1 MTLARSRAAR
11 LVHTCGQE
19 LRRTLT
25 AAMQGSIHQG
35 GLALAAS
42 IAALIQV
49 RFAQAP
55 NPNPTQI
62 SSGTCRTSLHSL
74 CTAAVRIQSLVC
86 PSLAPVQSLFS
97 MQEPMD
103 LMELPMARC
112 CSPQNL
118 TPPTLR
124 MRVPGPLFAW
134 APQSG
139 LFTVPAHQQRDHRA
153 TIYTLELQLRGFQ
166 ALRSDVHAV
175 QRDSAEPSLPGPWP
189 SWFFAS

>member
-11 LVHTCGQE
+11 LVHTCSQE
-19 LRRTLT
+19 LRHTLT
-25 AAMQGSIHQG
+25 VAILGSIRQG
-35 GLALAAS
+35 GPALAAS
-42 IAALIQV
+42 IVALIQV

-62 SSGTCRTSLHSL
+62 SSGTCRTSLHSH

-86 PSLAPVQSLFS
+86 PSKVYCPSVL
-97 MQEPMD
+97 QEPMD

-134 APQSG
+134 APQWG
-139 LFTVPAHQQRDHRA
+139 LFSVPTHQQRDHRA
-153 TIYTLELQLRGFQ
+153 TMYALELRL
-166 ALRSDVHAV
+166 LV
-175 QRDSAEPSLPGPWP
+175 
-189 SWFFAS
+189 

>member
-1 MTLARSRAAR
+1 MTLAQSRAAR
-11 LVHTCGQE
+11 LVHPCGQE
-19 LRRTLT
+19 LRHTLT
-25 AAMQGSIHQG
+25 VAMLGSIHQG
-35 GLALAAS
+35 GPALAAS

-62 SSGTCRTSLHSL
+62 SSGTCRTSLHSS

-86 PSLAPVQSLFS
+86 PSLGPVQSLFS

-118 TPPTLR
+118 TPSLR

-139 LFTVPAHQQRDHRA
+139 LFSVPTHQQRDHRDHRA
-153 TIYTLELQLRGFQ
+153 TM
-166 ALRSDVHAV
+166 
-175 QRDSAEPSLPGPWP
+175 
-189 SWFFAS
+189 